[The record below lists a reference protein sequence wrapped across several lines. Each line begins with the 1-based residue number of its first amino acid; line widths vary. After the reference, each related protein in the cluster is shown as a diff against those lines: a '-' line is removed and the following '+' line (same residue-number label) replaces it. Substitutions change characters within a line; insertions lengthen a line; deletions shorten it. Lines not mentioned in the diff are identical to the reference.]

1 MSLGKCYIHDGHL
14 LCSRTELYS
23 DAEGTQIYS
32 IYASLGLGTIRPVA
46 LVRQIFTENDQFSLP
61 RLKPVAEKQ

>member
-1 MSLGKCYIHDGHL
+1 MTGTYFARERSYTATP
-14 LCSRTELYS
+14 RELR
-23 DAEGTQIYS
+23 S
-32 IYASLGLGTIRPVA
+32 IVYHASLGLGTIRPVA